1 LSDRN
6 DITGLEAV
14 LGHRFTRPD
23 LLEQAL
29 THSSH
34 AHEAGGEEFAD
45 HHPSKRDR
53 DNEQLEFLGDAVLG
67 LTTSE
72 ALFQRFPSFN
82 EGQLSKIRAHLVSER
97 HLVRAA
103 TTLGIGDFL
112 FLGRGEEKSGGR
124 QKPALLVDALE
135 AIVAALY
142 LDAGFETARAF
153 ILKNIVDPELS
164 RLEASNSAGV
174 AVSDFKSAL
183 QEALQSAGRPQPM
196 YVVTREE
203 GPDHRKQFTV
213 EARIMPGSGGAPEYV
228 ARAAA
233 STKKQA
239 EQLAAEQALE
249 HLRSHPLVHDQAD

>member
-1 LSDRN
+1 MTNSN
-6 DITGLEAV
+6 NITALEVV
-14 LGHRFTRPD
+14 LGHRFSRRE

-34 AHEAGGEEFAD
+34 AHEAAGEEGAEPGTE
-45 HHPSKRDR
+45 HR

-67 LTTSE
+67 LITSE
-72 ALFQRFPSFN
+72 ALWQRFPAFH
-82 EGQLSKIRAHLVSER
+82 EGQLSKMRAHLVSER

-103 TTLGIGDFL
+103 TALGIGNFI
-112 FLGRGEEKSGGR
+112 FLGKGEEKSGGR
-124 QKPALLVDALE
+124 EKPALLVDALE

-142 LDAGFETARAF
+142 LDAGLDAVRAF
-153 ILKNIVDPELS
+153 ILKHIVDPELQ
-164 RLEASNSAGV
+164 RLQASNSAGL

-183 QEALQSAGRPQPM
+183 QEALQSAGKPQPS

-203 GPDHRKQFTV
+203 GPDHRKRFTV
-213 EARIMPGSGGAPEYV
+213 EARILPRAGGAPEYV
-228 ARAAA
+228 ARASA

-249 HLRSHPLVHDQAD
+249 HIRLYPLAHDQAE

>member
-1 LSDRN
+1 LTNAN

-14 LGHRFTRPD
+14 LGHRFARRD
-23 LLEQAL
+23 LLELAL

-34 AHEAGGEEFAD
+34 AHEAGDESSDAS
-45 HHPSKRDR
+45 HLQR
-53 DNEQLEFLGDAVLG
+53 DNEQLEFLGDAVLS
-67 LTTSE
+67 LITSE
-72 ALFQRFPSFN
+72 ALWQRFPTFH
-82 EGQLSKIRAHLVSER
+82 EGQLSKMRAHLVSER
-97 HLVRAA
+97 HLVLAA
-103 TTLGIGDFL
+103 TRLGIGGFL

-124 QKPALLVDALE
+124 EKPALLVDALE

-153 ILKNIVDPELS
+153 IMKNIVDPELS
-164 RLEASNSAGV
+164 RLEATNSAGI

-183 QEALQSAGRPQPM
+183 QEILQSAGKPQPS

-213 EARIMPGSGGAPEYV
+213 EARILPRTGGSPEYV
-228 ARAAA
+228 ARASA

-249 HLRSHPLVHDQAD
+249 HLRLHPLAHDQAE

>member
-1 LSDRN
+1 M
-6 DITGLEAV
+6 

>member
-1 LSDRN
+1 MTN
-6 DITGLEAV
+6 GNNITALEAV
-14 LGHRFTRPD
+14 LGHRFARPE

-34 AHEAGGEEFAD
+34 AHESAD
-45 HHPSKRDR
+45 DENAEPGAQRR

-67 LTTSE
+67 LITSE
-72 ALFQRFPSFN
+72 ALWQRFPAFH
-82 EGQLSKIRAHLVSER
+82 EGQLSKMRAHLVSER
-97 HLVRAA
+97 HLVRSAA
-103 TTLGIGDFL
+103 SLGVGGFL
-112 FLGRGEEKSGGR
+112 HLGKGEEKSGGR
-124 QKPALLVDALE
+124 EKPALLVDALE

-142 LDAGFETARAF
+142 LDAGLDAVRAF
-153 ILKNIVDPELS
+153 ILKNIIDPELE
-164 RLEASNSAGV
+164 RLKASNSAGL

-183 QEALQSAGRPQPM
+183 QEALQSAGKPQPS

-213 EARIMPGSGGAPEYV
+213 EARILPRTGGTPEYV
-228 ARAAA
+228 ARATA

-249 HLRSHPLVHDQAD
+249 HIRLYPLVHDQAE

>member
-1 LSDRN
+1 MSN
-6 DITGLEAV
+6 GNNITALEAV
-14 LGHRFTRPD
+14 LGHLFARPE

-34 AHEAGGEEFAD
+34 AHEAGGEESAE
-45 HHPSKRDR
+45 PSRG
-53 DNEQLEFLGDAVLG
+53 DNEQLEFLGDAVLS

-82 EGQLSKIRAHLVSER
+82 EGQLSKMRAHLVSER
-97 HLVRAA
+97 HLVLAA

-112 FLGRGEEKSGGR
+112 FLGKGEEKSGGR

-142 LDAGFETARAF
+142 LDAGFDTARNF
-153 ILKNIVDPELS
+153 ILKNIVDPEL
-164 RLEASNSAGV
+164 RNLEASNSAGT

-183 QEALQSAGRPQPM
+183 QEILQSAGKPQPI

-213 EARIMPGSGGAPEYV
+213 EARILPGSGGAPEYV

-239 EQLAAEQALE
+239 EQLAAEQALK
-249 HLRSHPLVHDQAD
+249 HLRSHPLVHDQAE